1 DRYRG
6 ADGQLR
12 QVLLSPRELDVRQ
25 LPDAKSRWINPHFI
39 YTHGYGMVMAEA
51 NRITSDGLPEL
62 MLKDAPLVAKS
73 NAPKVTRPEL
83 YYGEAVH
90 EPVFVRTAQPEFNYP
105 SGNENVHSKYS
116 GQGGIPIDGMLM
128 RFAAAVAEG
137 DWNIMLTSYLTPE
150 SRMLINRKVSDRVD
164 KLAEFVVWDEDPY
177 MVVAKDGKLV
187 WMIDGYTVHSMHPYS
202 RSVATSFGRVNYMR
216 NSVKATVDAYDG
228 ATTLYAWDEA
238 DPVLAS
244 YRKIFPKLFRDKAE
258 MPADL
263 REHARYPETLFRV
276 QAEMYRTY
284 HMKNPESF
292 YNREDPWDLA
302 KTSDGMD
309 GQTDSVKPTYLMA
322 TLPGET
328 KPEFLLLTTFTPRNK
343 QNLIGLMAARCDGT
357 RLGELEVL
365 RLSKQELIYGPM
377 QIAAR
382 INQDQTISK
391 DLTLWNQQGSKVIK
405 GQMLVLPMGEQFLYV
420 EPIYIQASNAPMPE
434 LKKVA
439 VGLGSLI
446 GYGNTYAEALSQLG
460 GGIVEAAVSA
470 ATAPVAGAA
479 PVQTRTITDPRVE
492 KVRTRLKHYK
502 ELMGQGKFVDA
513 AKELEAIEA
522 EIRQ

>member
-1 DRYRG
+1 
-6 ADGQLR
+6 
-12 QVLLSPRELDVRQ
+12 
-25 LPDAKSRWINPHFI
+25 
-39 YTHGYGMVMAEA
+39 
-51 NRITSDGLPEL
+51 
-62 MLKDAPLVAKS
+62 
-73 NAPKVTRPEL
+73 
-83 YYGEAVH
+83 
-90 EPVFVRTAQPEFNYP
+90 
-105 SGNENVHSKYS
+105 
-116 GQGGIPIDGMLM
+116 
-128 RFAAAVAEG
+128 
-137 DWNIMLTSYLTPE
+137 
-150 SRMLINRKVSDRVD
+150 
-164 KLAEFVVWDEDPY
+164 
-177 MVVAKDGKLV
+177 
-187 WMIDGYTVHSMHPYS
+187 
-202 RSVATSFGRVNYMR
+202 
-216 NSVKATVDAYDG
+216 
-228 ATTLYAWDEA
+228 
-238 DPVLAS
+238 
-244 YRKIFPKLFRDKAE
+244 
-258 MPADL
+258 
-263 REHARYPETLFRV
+263 
-276 QAEMYRTY
+276 
-284 HMKNPESF
+284 
-292 YNREDPWDLA
+292 
-302 KTSDGMD
+302 
-309 GQTDSVKPTYLMA
+309 MA

-343 QNLIGLMAARCDGT
+343 QNLVGLMAARCDGT

-460 GGIVEAAVSA
+460 GGIVEAAVTA

-479 PVQTRTITDPRVE
+479 PVQTRTVNDPRVD
-492 KVRTRLKHYK
+492 KVRMRLKHYK

-522 EIRQ
+522 EIKQ